1 MAFYLTIFTLSV
13 YRRFCF
19 TVISLM
25 SVYHLPQLCCLLN
38 CRSITSSLVLTM
50 AIHVDF
56 SNFDQISA
64 VLWTV
69 CHLGPI
75 ASSQFHYGFLA
86 DEFYQPNSNILHYW
100 YISAGSTGVYIFLQY
115 AVKFA
120 LPWFRLTRVMKVEEK
135 NNWPIFQKNFA
146 FLQTDSKLKIY
157 NCQ

>member
-25 SVYHLPQLCCLLN
+25 PVYHLPQLCCLLED
-38 CRSITSSLVLTM
+38 RSITSLYVLTM

-69 CHLGPI
+69 CHLSPI

-100 YISAGSTGVYIFLQY
+100 YISARSTGVYIFLQY
-115 AVKFA
+115 AVKLA
-120 LPWFRLTRVMKVEEK
+120 LPWFRLTRVMNVEK
-135 NNWPIFQKNFA
+135 KTIGGFSMKNFA
-146 FLQTDSKLKIY
+146 
-157 NCQ
+157 